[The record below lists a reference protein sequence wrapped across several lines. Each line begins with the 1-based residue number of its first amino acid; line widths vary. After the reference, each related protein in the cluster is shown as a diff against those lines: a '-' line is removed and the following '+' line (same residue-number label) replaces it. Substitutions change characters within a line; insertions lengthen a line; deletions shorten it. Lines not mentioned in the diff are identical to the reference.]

1 VIYPLSYC
9 NVKVLQYFLKNY
21 YNISIK
27 SYIFYLK
34 RGLILVFFVPGHKFS
49 RHGPGREHVCLG
61 LAAARGWPVRRAV
74 GHGRRG
80 GLVNV
85 GRLRRLLCRLGGRRA
100 AGHGRLLHEDVR
112 HAGDLL
118 LLLDLAAALLLLR
131 LGPASR
137 AETSPAP
144 WQSQKMTF
152 WCLDHVER
160 ERRPTR
166 RLSRDTGG
174 DGRAGEPR

>member
-1 VIYPLSYC
+1 MDMATVSGPLRTSPLC
-9 NVKVLQYFLKNY
+9 PPPIQLHVNVLDR
-21 YNISIK
+21 S
-27 SYIFYLK
+27 
-34 RGLILVFFVPGHKFS
+34 
-49 RHGPGREHVCLG
+49 REHIWLG
-61 LAAARGWPVRRAV
+61 LPTARGWRVWRAV

-80 GLVNV
+80 GLVDV
-85 GRLRRLLCRLGGRRA
+85 GRWRWLLCRLGGRRA
-100 AGHGRLLHEDVR
+100 AGHGHLLHEDVR

-118 LLLDLAAALLLLR
+118 LLLELAVALLLLR
-131 LGPASR
+131 LGPAGR
-137 AETSPAP
+137 AETSSAP

-174 DGRAGEPR
+174 DGRAGEPRLVCSYHEC

>member
-1 VIYPLSYC
+1 MDMATVSGPLRTSPLC
-9 NVKVLQYFLKNY
+9 PPPIQLHVDVLDR
-21 YNISIK
+21 S
-27 SYIFYLK
+27 
-34 RGLILVFFVPGHKFS
+34 
-49 RHGPGREHVCLG
+49 REHVCLS
-61 LAAARGWPVRRAV
+61 LLAARGWRVWRAA

-80 GLVNV
+80 GLVDV
-85 GRLRRLLCRLGGRRA
+85 GRWRRLLCRLGGRRA
-100 AGHGRLLHEDVR
+100 AGHGHLLHEDVR

-118 LLLDLAAALLLLR
+118 LLLELAVALLLLR
-131 LGPASR
+131 LGPAGR
-137 AETSPAP
+137 AETSSAP